1 MRILV
6 MISDM
11 TYQIGKNC
19 AASKTA
25 QFSDYARQ
33 WSNFALPPLMWVL
46 SSIGFIDAN
55 ARTPSGLSEIN
66 ESLLVPFGAAFS
78 IWLPIFVGCI
88 AYGII
93 QALKTNRTR
102 DVFRVTGWWT
112 ASGFFLICVWSLVAA
127 YAPDSAAQWGTA
139 IVFIPAMLCLVKAM
153 LVVTQLR
160 TALDKMEQLCVWL
173 PLSLIAGWTSI
184 AVFLNWT
191 PLVMEMLSGMP
202 ILYPNISVLIIALIW
217 AVIIIRRSG
226 GNRVYAFP
234 IIWGLGFL
242 ALKQLVTNRD
252 APIIGL
258 LAVLGAFLL
267 ISVTV
272 YKPRAVTS

>member
-1 MRILV
+1 
-6 MISDM
+6 
-11 TYQIGKNC
+11 
-19 AASKTA
+19 
-25 QFSDYARQ
+25 
-33 WSNFALPPLMWVL
+33 
-46 SSIGFIDAN
+46 
-55 ARTPSGLSEIN
+55 
-66 ESLLVPFGAAFS
+66 LLVPFGAAFS

-102 DVFRVTGWWT
+102 DVFRATGWWT
-112 ASGFFLICVWSLVAA
+112 ASGFFLICVWSLIAA

-139 IVFIPAMLCLVKAM
+139 LVFIPAMLCLVKAM
-153 LVVTQLR
+153 LVATELR
-160 TALDKMEQLCVWL
+160 TSLDKMEQICVWL

-191 PLVMEMLSGMP
+191 PLVMEMASNVP
-202 ILYPNISVLIIALIW
+202 ILYSNIAMLIFALTW
-217 AVIIIRRSG
+217 AVVIIRRSG
-226 GNRVYAFP
+226 GNRAYAFP

-242 ALKQLVTNRD
+242 FLKQLVTNQN

-267 ISVTV
+267 IGFTV
-272 YKPRAVTS
+272 YKPKATKIEKAYTYV